1 MVGELQC
8 VEVSRTLI
16 ADNSKK
22 EENKKNVLNYSQF
35 RFRYATQLCWHVSY
49 ELRVDVCSARAFRST
64 VYDYCGLSDDSVA
77 VQTSCRQRKRTA
89 GVSAKNWTKC
99 GCRWT
104 QAVSGA
110 AGRASDELRCAA
122 VCADEL
128 LAEKEKY
135 KGISEELDET
145 FTELAEY

>member
-35 RFRYATQLCWHVSY
+35 RFRYATQLCWHVLY

-77 VQTSCRQRKRTA
+77 VQT
-89 GVSAKNWTKC
+89 
-99 GCRWT
+99 
-104 QAVSGA
+104 
-110 AGRASDELRCAA
+110 
-122 VCADEL
+122 
-128 LAEKEKY
+128 AEKENC
-135 KGISEELDET
+135 GRIGEELDEMWVS
-145 FTELAEY
+145 LDAGG